1 MDQTTKA
8 DLSTARVSLCFE
20 RFYACSGPDRKP
32 DKLTPKLLQVI
43 EIVKLALLKSSC
55 FTGKHNDSIA
65 SRRLTRLSR
74 NAASPPARPAEY
86 LLYTS
91 KGTKWIRAERLFIL
105 LLPQKPLS
113 SPWWY
118 TQFGRTQRKLTRSEE
133 RRVGK

>member
-55 FTGKHNDSIA
+55 FTGKHGEQRSVEARDRHKLIKA
-65 SRRLTRLSR
+65 SNRL
-74 NAASPPARPAEY
+74 AAPASPGPPGNMAPRE
-86 LLYTS
+86 
-91 KGTKWIRAERLFIL
+91 
-105 LLPQKPLS
+105 
-113 SPWWY
+113 
-118 TQFGRTQRKLTRSEE
+118 
-133 RRVGK
+133 

>member
-55 FTGKHNDSIA
+55 FTGKTVAWYSGTEIRLNDLPGHHGRPSGV
-65 SRRLTRLSR
+65 SRSR
-74 NAASPPARPAEY
+74 QPVPADESCSDGGRRSTAGAAE
-86 LLYTS
+86 
-91 KGTKWIRAERLFIL
+91 E
-105 LLPQKPLS
+105 
-113 SPWWY
+113 
-118 TQFGRTQRKLTRSEE
+118 QRRKDSEF
-133 RRVGK
+133 RVPIPRDA